1 VRKHVKASHRGS
13 RSDEQDPIPDR
24 PIRSQADYEA
34 ALALVEPYFD
44 DEPAADSD
52 AGAHFEALVAVIEA
66 YEARHFPIAPP
77 DPIEAIQFHM
87 EQQGLSARDLEAMIG
102 SRSRVHEILNR
113 KRPLS
118 LAMVRRLHA
127 GLGIAAE
134 TLIRTPADVGN
145 ECEEGSRHAWVER

>member
-1 VRKHVKASHRGS
+1 MSMNRYL
-13 RSDEQDPIPDR
+13 IR
-24 PIRSQADYEA
+24 PICNQAGYEA

-44 DEPAADSD
+44 HEPAADSE

-77 DPIEAIQFHM
+77 DPVDAIHFHL

-134 TLIRTPADVGN
+134 TLIRAPARA
-145 ECEEGSRHAWVER
+145 SR

>member
-1 VRKHVKASHRGS
+1 MSTTRFL
-13 RSDEQDPIPDR
+13 IR
-24 PIRSQADYEA
+24 PIRNQADYEV

-44 DEPAADSD
+44 SEPAADSE

-77 DPIEAIQFHM
+77 DPIDAIKFHM
-87 EQQGLSARDLEAMIG
+87 EQRGMSARDLEALIG
-102 SRSRVHEILNR
+102 SRSRVHEVLNR

-127 GLGIAAE
+127 GLGVAAE
-134 TLIRTPADVGN
+134 TLIRAPSA
-145 ECEEGSRHAWVER
+145 

>member
-1 VRKHVKASHRGS
+1 MSKTQYLIH
-13 RSDEQDPIPDR
+13 
-24 PIRSQADYEA
+24 PIRNQPDYDA

-44 DEPAADSD
+44 HEPAADSE

-77 DPIEAIQFHM
+77 DPIDAIKFHM
-87 EQQGLSARDLEAMIG
+87 EQRGMTARDLQAMIG

-134 TLIRTPADVGN
+134 TLIRAPSGASL
-145 ECEEGSRHAWVER
+145 SR

>member
-1 VRKHVKASHRGS
+1 MSKT
-13 RSDEQDPIPDR
+13 QYLIR
-24 PIRSQADYEA
+24 PIRNQADYEA

-44 DEPAADSD
+44 DEPATDSD

-134 TLIRTPADVGN
+134 TLIRTPAEADQ
-145 ECEEGSRHAWVER
+145 

>member
-1 VRKHVKASHRGS
+1 MSKTRYL
-13 RSDEQDPIPDR
+13 IR
-24 PIRSQADYEA
+24 PIRNQADYEA

-77 DPIEAIQFHM
+77 DPVEAIQFHM
-87 EQQGLSARDLEAMIG
+87 EQQGMSARDLEAMIG

-134 TLIRTPADVGN
+134 TLIRTP
-145 ECEEGSRHAWVER
+145 EEVK

>member
-1 VRKHVKASHRGS
+1 MSKT
-13 RSDEQDPIPDR
+13 QYLIR
-24 PIRSQADYEA
+24 PIRSQADYES

-87 EQQGLSARDLEAMIG
+87 EQQGMSARDLEAMIG

-134 TLIRTPADVGN
+134 TLIRTPAEVGQ
-145 ECEEGSRHAWVER
+145 

>member
-1 VRKHVKASHRGS
+1 MTKTRFL
-13 RSDEQDPIPDR
+13 IR
-24 PIRSQADYEA
+24 PIRNQADYDA

-44 DEPAADSD
+44 NEPDADSEE
-52 AGAHFEALVAVIEA
+52 AAHFEALVAVIEA

-77 DPIEAIQFHM
+77 DPIDAIKFHM
-87 EQQGLSARDLEAMIG
+87 EQRGMSARELEALIG
-102 SRSRVHEILNR
+102 GRSRVHEILNR

-134 TLIRTPADVGN
+134 TLIRAPAAA
-145 ECEEGSRHAWVER
+145 SLSS